1 MEKTFCQR
9 YVDKETESIAMSTD
23 PRDLTL
29 CQQRKDTVLNT
40 QDNMHI
46 YCIKWV
52 TAVVP
57 NTL

>member
-29 CQQRKDTVLNT
+29 C
-40 QDNMHI
+40 
-46 YCIKWV
+46 
-52 TAVVP
+52 
-57 NTL
+57 